1 MVILSRCVGS
11 LALLGFTADGA
22 RMARKRG
29 PLTVKPSAKYL
40 QSSDSLS
47 YEPHWFNI
55 TSSPL
60 RPHTEGNMG
69 AIGPA
74 AAPSISPAGSP
85 AGGPAVFGE
94 EASQPAALAPQLA
107 GAASSALQLASSGA
121 GAALGDAAEVLS
133 SLLFASSAGCFSDP
147 ATGDNRLGCAVDC
160 KCHWY
165 QRCYPS
171 YIANTPSSWNPSSEA
186 DVSLA
191 STGDQLV
198 LQNVGRCGLGIA
210 MMALAT
216 VSGFLGLVCCIVLF
230 RAGTLAMEAV
240 KEQALEGS
248 GMHLDTLTQLRV
260 EAARQAGAKGASL
273 QTNDALTTPAR

>member
-1 MVILSRCVGS
+1 MVILSRCVGP

-40 QSSDSLS
+40 QPSDSLS
-47 YEPHWFNI
+47 YEPQWFNI

-60 RPHTEGNMG
+60 RPHTDGNMG

-74 AAPSISPAGSP
+74 AASSIAPAGSP

-107 GAASSALQLASSGA
+107 SAASSALQLASSGA
-121 GAALGDAAEVLS
+121 AAALEDTAEVLS

-147 ATGDNRLGCAVDC
+147 VTGDNRLGCAVDC

-171 YIANTPSSWNPSSEA
+171 YSEGHSNPSSEA

-198 LQNVGRCGLGIA
+198 LVNVGRCGLGIA

-273 QTNDALTTPAR
+273 QTNDALSTPAR